1 MAWTDYLQ
9 AKTYSSQ
16 GCKMT
21 SYTELLAG
29 LTRNSDHTIDAHIPE
44 SWMQG
49 RTTYGGLTA
58 ALSFQGALDLVGDIP
73 IRSAQV
79 AFVGP
84 VGGDVTIRPTL
95 LRRGKNTAFVSVDIT
110 SETGVAA
117 QSIFAFGLARES
129 SLHFDD
135 MPMPAA
141 RTPEE
146 IDSFFASGM
155 PRPGFTQN
163 FDMLLATGGRPIS
176 GSDETS
182 IGLWMRHL
190 DPDTPQDATAILA
203 IGDAPP
209 PAAMSM
215 LKAPSRISSMTWMAE
230 FMTDNIQTDPD
241 GWYFAQHTAQL
252 AKSGYSSQSM
262 RLWNRHGEP
271 ILVGRQT
278 IAVFG

>member
-1 MAWTDYLQ
+1 MTTYTD
-9 AKTYSSQ
+9 
-16 GCKMT
+16 
-21 SYTELLAG
+21 LLAS
-29 LTRNSDHTIDAHIPE
+29 LDRKNDHTIDAHIPE
-44 SWMQG
+44 TWMQG

-58 ALSFQGALDLVGDIP
+58 ALSFQGALELVDDIP

-84 VGGDVTIRPTL
+84 VGGDVTIIPRL

-117 QSIFAFGLARES
+117 QSIFAFGLARDS

-135 MPMPAA
+135 MPMPSVRA
-141 RTPEE
+141 PEE
-146 IDSFFASGM
+146 IESFFDADR

-163 FDMLLATGGRPIS
+163 FDMLLATGDRPIS
-176 GSDETS
+176 GSKETS

-190 DPDTPQDATAILA
+190 DPNTPQDATAILA

-215 LKAPSRISSMTWMAE
+215 LSMPSRISSMTWMAE
-230 FMTDNIQTDPD
+230 FMTDNIQTDPE
-241 GWYFAQHTAQL
+241 GWFFAQHTTQL

-262 RLWNRHGEP
+262 RLWNRQGEP

>member
-1 MAWTDYLQ
+1 
-9 AKTYSSQ
+9 
-16 GCKMT
+16 MT
-21 SYTELLAG
+21 SYTELFSSLI
-29 LTRNSDHTIDAHIPE
+29 RKRDNTIDAHIPE

-58 ALSFQGALDLVGDIP
+58 ALSLQGALGLVEDIP

-95 LRRGKNTAFVSVDIT
+95 LRQGKNTAFVSVDLV

-117 QSIFAFGLARES
+117 QSIFAFGKAKQS

-135 MPMPAA
+135 MPMPEVGA
-141 RTPEE
+141 PDE
-146 IDSFFASGM
+146 IKGFFRKG
-155 PRPGFTQN
+155 PKPGFTQN
-163 FDMLLATGGRPIS
+163 FDMKGALGAPPIS
-176 GSDETS
+176 GSDQKS

-190 DPDTPQDATAILA
+190 DPDTPQDATAVLA

-215 LKAPSRISSMTWMAE
+215 LKTPAPISSMTWMAE
-230 FMTDNIQTDPD
+230 FMTDDIRTDAE
-241 GWYFAQHTAQL
+241 GWWFAQHTAQL
-252 AKSGYSSQSM
+252 AKDGYSSQSM
-262 RLWNRHGEP
+262 RLWNRQGEP
-271 ILVGRQT
+271 VLVGRQT

>member
-1 MAWTDYLQ
+1 
-9 AKTYSSQ
+9 
-16 GCKMT
+16 MT
-21 SYTELLAG
+21 RYTELLAE
-29 LTRNSDHTIDAHIPE
+29 LEPAADQSLKVRIPE

-58 ALSFQGALDLVGDIP
+58 ALSLQGALTLSEELP

-95 LRRGKNTAFVSVDIT
+95 LRKGKNTAYISVDLV
-110 SETGVAA
+110 SETGIAA
-117 QSIFAFGLARES
+117 QSIFAFGKAKQSALN
-129 SLHFDD
+129 FDD
-135 MPMPAA
+135 MPMP
-141 RTPEE
+141 TVKGPDE
-146 IDSFFASGM
+146 IKSFFREG

-163 FDMLLATGGRPIS
+163 FDMKGAIGDPPIT
-176 GSDETS
+176 GSDSKS

-190 DPDTPQDATAILA
+190 DENAAQDATSVLA
-203 IGDAPP
+203 IADAPP
-209 PAAMSM
+209 PAVMSM
-215 LKAPSRISSMTWMAE
+215 FKTPLRISSMTWMAE

-241 GWYFAQHTAQL
+241 GWWFAQSTAQL
-252 AKSGYSSQSM
+252 AKDGYSSQSM
-262 RLWNRHGEP
+262 RLWNRDGEP

>member
-1 MAWTDYLQ
+1 
-9 AKTYSSQ
+9 
-16 GCKMT
+16 MT

-190 DPDTPQDATAILA
+190 DSDTPQDATAILA